1 MRAEAYHTPMGE
13 IHYWVGDAGEDR
25 PCLAMLPGLTAD
37 HRLFDRQTQALG
49 GIYRCLVWDAPAHGA
64 SRPFSLDFY
73 MDELTGWLHEIFIK
87 EKFDRPVLVGQSMGG
102 YIAQAYIKRYPGTVR
117 GFVSVDSAPLSRSY
131 FSGWELAMLKHAYW
145 LYRPIP
151 WGLLQKLGSM
161 GTAQS
166 PYGRGLMA
174 DMMKAYTPKEYC
186 RLAAHGYRLLSL
198 AVTAHGDSEP
208 DCPSLLL
215 CGEKDGAGS
224 SRRYNRAWAR
234 RAGHRLVWLK
244 GAGHN
249 SNTDAPEEVNRLLQD
264 FETNLKTP
272 VQG

>member
-1 MRAEAYHTPMGE
+1 
-13 IHYWVGDAGEDR
+13 
-25 PCLAMLPGLTAD
+25 
-37 HRLFDRQTQALG
+37 
-49 GIYRCLVWDAPAHGA
+49 
-64 SRPFSLDFY
+64 
-73 MDELTGWLHEIFIK
+73 
-87 EKFDRPVLVGQSMGG
+87 
-102 YIAQAYIKRYPGTVR
+102 
-117 GFVSVDSAPLSRSY
+117 
-131 FSGWELAMLKHAYW
+131 MLKHAYW

-166 PYGRGLMA
+166 PYGRRLMA
-174 DMMKAYTPKEYC
+174 EMMEAYAPKEYC

-224 SRRYNRAWAR
+224 SWRYNRAWAR

-249 SNTDAPEEVNRLLQD
+249 SNTDAPQEVNRLIREFVDSLS
-264 FETNLKTP
+264 
-272 VQG
+272 

>member
-1 MRAEAYHTPMGE
+1 MRAGIYQPPMGE
-13 IHYWVGDAGEDR
+13 IHYWVSEAGENR
-25 PCLAMLPGLTAD
+25 PWLVFLPGLTAD
-37 HRLFDRQTQALG
+37 HHLFDRQTEAFAKD
-49 GIYRCLVWDAPAHGA
+49 YNCLVWDAPAHGA
-64 SRPFSLDFY
+64 SRPFLLDFY
-73 MDELTGWLHEIFIK
+73 MDGLTGWLHHILQREGAV
-87 EKFDRPVLVGQSMGG
+87 RPVLVGQSMGG

-117 GFVSVDSAPLSRSY
+117 GFVSVDSAPLGQSY

-166 PYGRGLMA
+166 PYGRRLMA
-174 DMMKAYTPKEYC
+174 EMMEAYAPKEYC

-249 SNTDAPEEVNRLLQD
+249 SNTDAPQEVNRLIREFVDSLS
-264 FETNLKTP
+264 
-272 VQG
+272 

>member
-1 MRAEAYHTPMGE
+1 MDEKTFVTGLGT
-13 IHYWVGDAGEDR
+13 IHYWTGPVEAAR
-25 PCLAMLPGLTAD
+25 TWLIFLPGLTAD
-37 HRLFDRQTQALG
+37 SRLFERQMEGLG
-49 GIYRCLVWDAPAHGA
+49 ARCNCLVWDAPAHGA

-174 DMMKAYTPKEYC
+174 DMMKAYAPKEYC

-249 SNTDAPEEVNRLLQD
+249 SNTDAPEEVNRLIREFVDSLS
-264 FETNLKTP
+264 
-272 VQG
+272 